1 MIIPITIQLKPVYK
15 NFLAFG
21 EALTHS
27 LVIMPLI
34 IAVTTQAVLKIAYP
48 TVLPDAPN
56 LYAAKANRADA
67 A

>member
-1 MIIPITIQLKPVYK
+1 MYK
-15 NFLAFG
+15 NLRAFG

-27 LVIMPLI
+27 LVIIPLI
-34 IAVTTQAVLKIAYP
+34 IAVTTQAVLNMAYP